1 MIGYLT
7 GKIISKKPTKI
18 LLDVNGVGYSVN
30 ISISTFEKL
39 PDLNESTSLYIY
51 TSVKEDAI
59 TLYGFSIPAEKEMF
73 ELLISVSGIG
83 PKLAQSLLSG
93 IQVDELK
100 YAIDEGNLSRI
111 IAVPGIGRKTA
122 ERLLVELRDK
132 MDKLS
137 EKFEPAE
144 AGAPSSVRSDAVA
157 ALVNLG
163 YNIKTAEKVV
173 RNIMNT
179 KTSAT
184 IEDVIKEALA
194 ELNK

>member
-1 MIGYLT
+1 LIGYLT

-59 TLYGFSIPAEKEMF
+59 DLYGFSIPAEKEMF

-111 IAVPGIGRKTA
+111 TAVPGIGRKTA

-132 MDKLS
+132 MDKLTETS
-137 EKFEPAE
+137 IPAG
-144 AGAPSSVRSDAVA
+144 AGAPSSVRSDAIA

-173 RNIMNT
+173 RNIINS
-179 KTSAT
+179 KTSVT